1 MLESDP
7 MTGKIY
13 WRQFAL
19 NTNISL
25 AAVLD
30 KTISLRSNERYS
42 TAKEMLEALQT
53 PPSIVAKNIVVPTP
67 PLAPTKVIS
76 PVTSKPVSNPRTLP
90 EWVKAIIIGSMIGTG
105 ILGGLV
111 LSHYLSNSSGDKSI
125 SPSPSPENQDSDITI
140 NNEFPKTVCGDE
152 NITDTYY
159 KVVVTDEDSLE
170 RVKNNF
176 CRDAFVNDGN
186 IQVATFSDLNRAQ
199 DLQRQL
205 IKYFNQ
211 VKIIQGVIDTSPS
224 PEAVYSPSPEP
235 VYSPVPQQTV
245 NSISRSEAVDLIERW
260 LKAKRDIYGPS
271 YQTYLGEEL
280 LTGKA
285 YNDKIK
291 RSDGQESSSEWLAN
305 NGAYY
310 IYGVQRIDSV
320 NNFTVSGDQA
330 TVDVVVTEERTL
342 YNSQG
347 KIDRKNSAFSTSLV
361 RYNLE
366 NDEGIWKIA
375 NSRTLKNLVRR

>member
-1 MLESDP
+1 
-7 MTGKIY
+7 
-13 WRQFAL
+13 
-19 NTNISL
+19 
-25 AAVLD
+25 
-30 KTISLRSNERYS
+30 
-42 TAKEMLEALQT
+42 MLEALQT
-53 PPSIVAKNIVVPTP
+53 TPSIVATNIVVPAP
-67 PLAPTKVIS
+67 PPAPTQIIS
-76 PVTSKPVSNPRTLP
+76 PVTSKPLSNPRTLP

-105 ILGGLV
+105 ILGGFV
-111 LSHYLSNSSGDKSI
+111 LSYYLSNSSGDKSI

-140 NNEFPKTVCGDE
+140 NNEFPKPVCGDE

-170 RVKNNF
+170 RVKSNF

-199 DLQRQL
+199 ELQKHL

-211 VKIIQGVIDTSPS
+211 VKITQGVIDTSPS
-224 PEAVYSPSPEP
+224 PEPVYSPSREP

-245 NSISRSEAVDLIERW
+245 NSISRSEAVNLIERW
-260 LKAKRDIYGPS
+260 LKAKRDIFGSS

-285 YNDKIK
+285 YDYNIK

-305 NGAYY
+305 NGSYY

-320 NNFTVSGDQA
+320 NNFTASGDQA

-361 RYNLE
+361 RYNLQ
-366 NDEGIWKIA
+366 NDQGRWKIA
-375 NSRTLKNLVRR
+375 QYRTIKNLARR

>member
-30 KTISLRSNERYS
+30 KTISLRSNERYL
-42 TAKEMLEALQT
+42 TAKEMLEALQNT
-53 PPSIVAKNIVVPTP
+53 PSIVATNIVVP
-67 PLAPTKVIS
+67 APTPAPTQVIS

-105 ILGGLV
+105 ILGGFV

-140 NNEFPKTVCGDE
+140 NNEFPKPVCGDE

-176 CRDAFVNDGN
+176 CRDAVVNDGN
-186 IQVATFSDLNRAQ
+186 IQVATFRDLNRAQ
-199 DLQRQL
+199 ELQRQL

-211 VKIIQGVIDTSPS
+211 VKITQGVIDTSPD
-224 PEAVYSPSPEP
+224 PEP
-235 VYSPVPQQTV
+235 VYSPVPQRTV
-245 NSISRSEAVDLIERW
+245 NSISRSEAVNLIERW
-260 LKAKRDIYGPS
+260 LKAKRDIFGPS
-271 YQTYLGEEL
+271 HQTYLGEEL

-285 YNDKIK
+285 YDYNIK

-305 NGAYY
+305 NGSYY

-320 NNFTVSGDQA
+320 NNFTSSGDQA

-342 YNSQG
+342 YNNQG

-361 RYNLE
+361 RYNLQ
-366 NDEGIWKIA
+366 NDRGRWKIA
-375 NSRTLKNLVRR
+375 QYRTIKNLARR

>member
-1 MLESDP
+1 
-7 MTGKIY
+7 
-13 WRQFAL
+13 
-19 NTNISL
+19 
-25 AAVLD
+25 
-30 KTISLRSNERYS
+30 
-42 TAKEMLEALQT
+42 
-53 PPSIVAKNIVVPTP
+53 
-67 PLAPTKVIS
+67 
-76 PVTSKPVSNPRTLP
+76 
-90 EWVKAIIIGSMIGTG
+90 MIGTG
-105 ILGGLV
+105 ILGGFV
-111 LSHYLSNSSGDKSI
+111 LSHYLSNSSGDESI

-140 NNEFPKTVCGDE
+140 NNEFPKSVCGDE

-170 RVKNNF
+170 RVKSNF

-211 VKIIQGVIDTSPS
+211 VKITQGVIDTSPS
-224 PEAVYSPSPEP
+224 PEA

-260 LKAKRDIYGPS
+260 LKAKRDIFGPS

-291 RSDGQESSSEWLAN
+291 SSDGQESSSEWLAN

-320 NNFTVSGDQA
+320 NNFTSSGDQA

-347 KIDRKNSAFSTSLV
+347 KIDQKNSGLSTLLV

-366 NDEGIWKIA
+366 NDEGKWKIA